1 MGGPSGAGAVS
12 GRRRYRAPAIL
23 MLLLHLAGCTTMRPI
38 EGPYAATLPASAPER
53 VRVTT
58 STGDRLTIREPRI
71 EDDVLSG
78 ELLDDRNRRTEIRWS
93 SPLAQVQAIEV
104 SETNTALTALAVG
117 VGVVLG
123 LFAIGV
129 AAVAAECRNGC

>member
-1 MGGPSGAGAVS
+1 
-12 GRRRYRAPAIL
+12 
-23 MLLLHLAGCTTMRPI
+23 MLALHLAGCKTMQPL

-93 SPLAQVQAIEV
+93 SPLSEVQQIEV
-104 SETNTALTALAVG
+104 SETHDGLTLLALGAGL
-117 VGVVLG
+117 VLG
-123 LFAIGV
+123 FFVIGFTAFV
-129 AAVAAECRNGC
+129 VHCGSGECG

>member
-1 MGGPSGAGAVS
+1 
-12 GRRRYRAPAIL
+12 
-23 MLLLHLAGCTTMRPI
+23 MLALHLAGCKTMQPL
-38 EGPYAATLPASAPER
+38 EGPCAATLSTSAPER

-93 SPLAQVQAIEV
+93 SPLSEVQQIEV
-104 SETNTALTALAVG
+104 SETHDGLTLLALGAGL
-117 VGVVLG
+117 VLG
-123 LFAIGV
+123 FFVIGFTAFV
-129 AAVAAECRNGC
+129 VHCGSGECG

>member
-1 MGGPSGAGAVS
+1 
-12 GRRRYRAPAIL
+12 
-23 MLLLHLAGCTTMRPI
+23 MLALHLAGCKTMRPI
-38 EGPYAATLPASAPER
+38 EGPYAATLSTSAPER

-93 SPLAQVQAIEV
+93 SPLSEVQAIEV

-123 LFAIGV
+123 LFLIGITGV
-129 AAVAAECRNGC
+129 ALQCRNGC

>member
-1 MGGPSGAGAVS
+1 
-12 GRRRYRAPAIL
+12 
-23 MLLLHLAGCTTMRPI
+23 MLALHLAGCKTMQPL

-123 LFAIGV
+123 LFLIGITGV
-129 AAVAAECRNGC
+129 ALQCRNGC